1 MSSDILL
8 YSCYRYSK
16 FYRKKLL
23 QVARCIL
30 HASTRLPDGERTG
43 QDRTGFLTLTRS
55 YIFSAIPV
63 ARRGSLPV
71 LIYFSP
77 PVILGLYRVNI
88 LDNTILCK
96 QR

>member
-43 QDRTGFLTLTRS
+43 QDRTGFQTLTRS
-55 YIFSAIPV
+55 HVRTERVV
-63 ARRGSLPV
+63 ACAYLFLTSSHIRVIQSE
-71 LIYFSP
+71 YFGKHDL
-77 PVILGLYRVNI
+77 V
-88 LDNTILCK
+88 
-96 QR
+96 